1 VGTAGIERRI
11 GAGARRPEAESV
23 LAERAFAGDARAFE
37 AIVVRYQGPV
47 LGLAG
52 RYLKSTADA
61 EDAAQEAFVRAFV
74 HREKFD
80 RARPILP
87 WLLTVTRY
95 VCVDRLR
102 RVRREEPLEREAEAV
117 AASARTAEDEAGDR
131 ELAARLAEALEAL
144 PEAQREVVAMFHLD
158 GMSYR
163 EIADAADVPIGTV
176 MTWLHRGRARLKE
189 LVFGGIADGDA

>member
-1 VGTAGIERRI
+1 VGTTGTERR
-11 GAGARRPEAESV
+11 AGVERTAEADAL

-52 RYLKSTADA
+52 RYLKGAADA

-80 RARPILP
+80 RSRPILP

-102 RVRREEPLEREAEAV
+102 RTRREEPLERAPETA
-117 AASARTAEDEAGDR
+117 AASGRSAEDEVGDR
-131 ELAARLAEALEAL
+131 ELAARLSRAMDAL

-189 LVFGGIADGDA
+189 LVFGGNGHDDA